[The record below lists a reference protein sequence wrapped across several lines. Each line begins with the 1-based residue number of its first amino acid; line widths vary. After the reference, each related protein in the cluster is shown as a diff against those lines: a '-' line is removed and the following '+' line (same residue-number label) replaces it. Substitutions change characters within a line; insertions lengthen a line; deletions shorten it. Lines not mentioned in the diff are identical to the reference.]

1 MPQWGLPL
9 ADGVVGEVGE
19 VLCGVGDA
27 VEKDEPVLIIET
39 DKVSATASSSAT
51 ATATASASASASA
64 ASASIAAAAAAAAA
78 ASAGAGRLDV
88 AVRVDNL
95 LGARGALLP
104 ARRHE
109 GACHHSAQVRHL
121 DQRRYRVCL
130 RRS

>member
-51 ATATASASASASA
+51 ATATASASASATASAA
-64 ASASIAAAAAAAAA
+64 ASAAASATATATASASSLTAAAAATLSDVSHASA
-78 ASAGAGRLDV
+78 ASR
-88 AVRVDNL
+88 
-95 LGARGALLP
+95 
-104 ARRHE
+104 
-109 GACHHSAQVRHL
+109 
-121 DQRRYRVCL
+121 
-130 RRS
+130 